1 MWKKYKFELNFKRCG
16 CRGYPANR
24 WKSIKLSEF
33 LRGARTTPAGKRR
46 RKKSR
51 EEENNYLSAKQLAYF
66 LQVFWLSG

>member
-51 EEENNYLSAKQLAYF
+51 DGANNLIQDADSKF
-66 LQVFWLSG
+66 LRKKVDLVQ